1 MSMQLTVE
9 NSRMQS
15 IDHLSLEKNIIGK
28 IKKG

>member
-9 NSRMQS
+9 NSRMQF

-28 IKKG
+28 IK